1 MWLCIMRD
9 QQFYDRVQISE
20 FVLQIMTLIW
30 AMNDVPNNNL
40 MEELQKQNKEYL
52 GKIVEQNNE
61 ILEKLAELG

>member
-1 MWLCIMRD
+1 MRD
-9 QQFYDRVQISE
+9 QQFYDRIQVSE

-52 GKIVEQNNE
+52 ERIVEQNNE

>member
-1 MWLCIMRD
+1 MRD
-9 QQFYDRVQISE
+9 QQFYDKIQVSE

-52 GKIVEQNNE
+52 ERIVEQNNE
-61 ILEKLAELG
+61 ILKYLSDMKHD

>member
-1 MWLCIMRD
+1 MRD
-9 QQFYDRVQISE
+9 QQFYDRIQVSE

-52 GKIVEQNNE
+52 ERIVEQNNE
-61 ILEKLAELG
+61 ILEYLSNIKND